1 MRVDASGPPRV
12 AYAIGKRT
20 GTAVVRN
27 RVRRRLRAAVALHET
42 ELAAGAAYL
51 VSADRR
57 AMSAPFVDL
66 ADQVARALRRAQ
78 EDLA

>member
-1 MRVDASGPPRV
+1 M

-20 GTAVVRN
+20 GSAVLRN
-27 RVRRRLRAAVALHET
+27 RVRRRLRAAVALHEA

-57 AMSAPFVDL
+57 AMSAPFVEL
-66 ADQVARALRRAQ
+66 ADQVARALRQAR
-78 EDLA
+78 EGLA